1 MELLFHD
8 HYSSYDDID
17 KLNNHYNHIYQYYK
31 ENKNVSMYLL
41 KNKLEIIGILIYEN
55 LNKLC
60 KIYVIDI
67 FLKDTDISSEFIYF
81 IGDYLVNNFTKLVFC
96 NINNII
102 LKKLYNLVLKYK
114 QFKIYNLDSQEIT
127 DTFESTNIND
137 IYIFKTYTE
146 HNRNNCYTLL
156 I

>member
-1 MELLFHD
+1 MEILFQD
-8 HYSSYDDID
+8 YYSPYDDID
-17 KLNNHYNHIYQYYK
+17 NLNNHYYHIYEYYK
-31 ENKNVSMYLL
+31 KNKNISMYLL

-55 LNKLC
+55 INKLC

-67 FLKDTDISSEFIYF
+67 FSKNKDISYEFIYF

-114 QFKIYNLDSQEIT
+114 QFKIYNLDFQEIT
-127 DTFESTNIND
+127 HFFESSNTSD
-137 IYIFKTYTE
+137 IYIFKIYTE
-146 HNRNNCYTLL
+146 QNRTNCCTLL